1 VLVEELVE
9 SGAFGVAR
17 TVDPGSRE
25 MRPGSALVLDGAE
38 SPEFWIRIV
47 HHDVRSGRLPLLKRG
62 P

>member
-1 VLVEELVE
+1 
-9 SGAFGVAR
+9 
-17 TVDPGSRE
+17 
-25 MRPGSALVLDGAE
+25 VLDGAE